1 MSAITIPEH
10 LAKEACDALRQA
22 DIDYRHAA
30 NRLLDDD
37 SATNN
42 IRFAIAVLS
51 GKFTK

>member
-1 MSAITIPEH
+1 MNAVTIPEH

-22 DIDYRHAA
+22 EIDYRHAA
-30 NRLLDDD
+30 DRLLDDD
-37 SATNN
+37 AATNG